1 MTLIDEIKELKEK
14 TDSVIL
20 AHYYVDGAVQD
31 IADFVGDSYF
41 LAKKA
46 KEVTQKNI
54 IFCGVSFMGE
64 SAKLLNPD
72 KHVYMADTSA
82 DCEMAHMVEI
92 EKIDDV
98 RKEYTDVAVVC
109 YVNSTAEIKAKS
121 DVCVTSSNALKIC
134 QNLPNRDIFFI
145 PDQNLARY
153 IADKL
158 PEKHFIFNDGFCHV
172 HHGIRTDDVKKAK
185 ELFPEAEV
193 LTHPECRQEICEI
206 SDFIGST
213 SEIIEYAT
221 MSNHKEFIVCTEIGV
236 FYELQKRNPD
246 KEFHQVKISQIC
258 PNMKKVTLEKV
269 KKTMFE
275 SQEEVVL
282 SDELMQLAHI
292 PLEKMIEIAK

>member
-1 MTLIDEIKELKEK
+1 MTLADEIKNLKQK

-20 AHYYVDGAVQD
+20 AHYYVDGAVQEV
-31 IADFVGDSYF
+31 ADYVGDSYF

-72 KHVYMADTSA
+72 KHVYMADISA

-92 EKIDDV
+92 DRIDEI
-98 RKEYTDVAVVC
+98 RKEYPEVAVVC
-109 YVNSTAEIKAKS
+109 YVNSTAEIKAKA

-134 QNLPNRDIFFI
+134 KNLQNKEIFFI

-153 IADKL
+153 IANQL
-158 PEKHFIFNDGFCHV
+158 PEKHFIFNNGFCHV
-172 HHGIRTDDVKKAK
+172 HHGIRTEDVTKAK
-185 ELFPEAEV
+185 ELFPEAIV
-193 LTHPECRQEICEI
+193 LTHPECRQEICEM

-221 MSNHKEFIVCTEIGV
+221 KSDAKEFIVCTEIGV

-258 PNMKKVTLEKV
+258 PNMKKITLEKV
-269 KKTMFE
+269 KKAME
-275 SQEEVVL
+275 EPVQEVIL
-282 SDELMQLAHI
+282 SDELMQLANR
-292 PLEKMIEIAK
+292 PLEKMIDIAK